1 MIYYNVEQSPY
12 STKGEYF
19 IQFKE
24 IATKYFTPMKGS
36 FNVLNAR
43 LFNLSFPQYL
53 RYISEE
59 YNAHIIGKSIYPII
73 YFENEQDAKNL
84 ANELDKRLLYVL
96 KHCGRKQE

>member
-1 MIYYNVEQSPY
+1 MIYFQVIQSPY

-19 IQFKE
+19 IQLKE
-24 IATKYFTPMKGS
+24 SATKYFTPMKGS

-43 LFNLSFPQYL
+43 LMGLTFPDYL
-53 RYISEE
+53 RYISAK
-59 YNAHIIGKSIYPII
+59 YNAHIIGKTIYPII

-96 KHCGRKQE
+96 KHCGRELQ